1 MIKTIQP
8 IERTVQQRGNI
19 KVIAKIAIEILGF
32 KFDVKNDNF
41 IIHLR
46 DFEVLENEA
55 LKIIADNK
63 FTIPELEFNTFLGTV
78 GAISSK
84 EDFKTKLYTLLLAD
98 YNTNCPYGLIINNW
112 IKI

>member
-8 IERTVQQRGNI
+8 IERTVQQRGKI

-32 KFDVKNDNF
+32 NFDVKNDNF

-55 LKIIADNK
+55 LKIIGDNK
-63 FTIPELEFNTFLGTV
+63 FTIPEVTFNAFLSNV
-78 GAISSK
+78 GAITSR
-84 EDFKTKLYTLLLAD
+84 EDFKTKLYALLLAD
-98 YNTNCPYGLIINNW
+98 YNANCPYGDDVNNW
-112 IKI
+112 NII